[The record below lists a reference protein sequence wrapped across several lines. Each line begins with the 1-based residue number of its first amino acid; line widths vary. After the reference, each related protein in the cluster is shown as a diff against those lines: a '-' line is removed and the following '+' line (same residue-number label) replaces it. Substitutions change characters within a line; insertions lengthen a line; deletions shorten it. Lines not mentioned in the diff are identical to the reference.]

1 MEVGETAVMAVA
13 VDTAVAG
20 AAAAAAAEGS
30 VLMTGMRRVL
40 GMGRATAMRR
50 VMGMDWPMRHSSSER
65 RGYTANGKKAVH
77 CDRPRP
83 APWRSKRRACKA
95 PRTQ

>member
-1 MEVGETAVMAVA
+1 MAATAVKMEAGETAVMVVA

-20 AAAAAAAEGS
+20 AAAAEGS
-30 VLMTGMRRVL
+30 VLMMEMRRVL

-83 APWRSKRRACKA
+83 AP
-95 PRTQ
+95 

>member
-1 MEVGETAVMAVA
+1 M
-13 VDTAVAG
+13 
-20 AAAAAAAEGS
+20 
-30 VLMTGMRRVL
+30 MTGMRRVL

-65 RGYTANGKKAVH
+65 RGYTANGKKAAH

-83 APWRSKRRACKA
+83 AP
-95 PRTQ
+95 

>member
-1 MEVGETAVMAVA
+1 MAATAVKMEVGETAVMAVA

-20 AAAAAAAEGS
+20 AAAAAAAAAEGS

-77 CDRPRP
+77 CYRPRP
-83 APWRSKRRACKA
+83 AP
-95 PRTQ
+95 

>member
-1 MEVGETAVMAVA
+1 MAATEVKMEVGETAVIAVA

-20 AAAAAAAEGS
+20 AAAAEGS

-65 RGYTANGKKAVH
+65 RGYTANGKKAAH

-83 APWRSKRRACKA
+83 AP
-95 PRTQ
+95 

>member
-1 MEVGETAVMAVA
+1 MAATEVKMEVGETAVIAVA

-65 RGYTANGKKAVH
+65 RGYTANGKKAAH

-83 APWRSKRRACKA
+83 AP
-95 PRTQ
+95 

>member
-1 MEVGETAVMAVA
+1 MAATAVKMEAGETAVMAVA

-20 AAAAAAAEGS
+20 AAAAEGS
-30 VLMTGMRRVL
+30 VLMMEMRRVL
-40 GMGRATAMRR
+40 GMGRATAMHR

-83 APWRSKRRACKA
+83 AP
-95 PRTQ
+95 

>member
-1 MEVGETAVMAVA
+1 MAATAVKMEAGETAVMAVA

-20 AAAAAAAEGS
+20 AAAAEGS
-30 VLMTGMRRVL
+30 VLMMEMRRAL

-83 APWRSKRRACKA
+83 AP
-95 PRTQ
+95 